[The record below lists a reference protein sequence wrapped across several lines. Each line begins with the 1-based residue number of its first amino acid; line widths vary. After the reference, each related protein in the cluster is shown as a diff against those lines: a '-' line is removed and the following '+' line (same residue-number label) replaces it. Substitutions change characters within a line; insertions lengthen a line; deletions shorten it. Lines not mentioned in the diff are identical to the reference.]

1 MSCSDPIKNID
12 AKEAT
17 YYSLSNLYNFKSDN
31 KLKPNTKEDPF
42 PTSAN
47 TNTDI
52 FENININ
59 LNDLDNSDK
68 NNLFIKDNIK
78 NNIYQNCVIQ
88 TNNPWY
94 TTSSDYSKC
103 EIVKDIELDNKLV
116 YNSDKTAINLNLK
129 SNNKLKTAYSPYSHN
144 VNKAYCE
151 NRWYDWIIIPNYYL
165 GNTYYKDTSK
175 FGENDV
181 YKCFE
186 PCSND
191 SIPYVT
197 SKREN
202 KCIKKKYFANGIF
215 ANKLMFSPIGL
226 INLIGNVAIKDDTSL
241 DSSYAKNLL
250 YNFYLSIR
258 DYNIENKMDETIY
271 EVNEKYELFNN
282 FSKVSKHFT
291 EIYNEFKKCIED
303 NILKDF
309 DNNNDQDYKYSNQL
323 TYKHRNFNEDES
335 EMYTLKGLD
344 VCGALIPPIL
354 HHTWV
359 LANIF
364 KPLDETFIVNYTA
377 DILANINQYT
387 TATSEDPNKKI
398 DLYLDY
404 LGPSVLDKLLYNKL
418 FKVFKN
424 ENIAIRLKNIFFKA
438 VNICYNNKTNFSI
451 NIIDKTKKSLDQY
464 KDQYKDILNNYYPY
478 IAEQNVKKEKID
490 NIYKSE
496 NPIFNN
502 EYKYYLDYDLYYL
515 KDNIISKF
523 TIEAEKTTI
532 TNAFFDNVYKYFY
545 SIERLEAPTCDKGYQ
560 YDSKLKSCE
569 KVIEK
574 PIIDKNAPIEDEMDV
589 FNIDE
594 ITKILSMFMQIIMV
608 IIILYIIYIFY
619 DIFGET
625 IFTVYNYLYMKFTEI
640 FNNSYTYII
649 SYIITDNEKYE
660 KIKAETDYKLA
671 NIQYKNLEQNNFKI
685 LSYMNE
691 NKIPINQTV

>member
-59 LNDLDNSDK
+59 LNDLDNSDNSDK

-309 DNNNDQDYKYSNQL
+309 DNNNDQDYKHSNLL

-438 VNICYNNKTNFSI
+438 VNICYNNKTDFSI
-451 NIIDKTKKSLDQY
+451 NIIDKTKKTFDKY
-464 KDQYKDILNNYYPY
+464 KEKYSNVITHYLNNTIDIY
-478 IAEQNVKKEKID
+478 QSDNV
-490 NIYKSE
+490 
-496 NPIFNN
+496 IFNN
-502 EYKYYLDYDLYYL
+502 DHKYYLDYELYELSVSL
-515 KDNIISKF
+515 KNKH
-523 TIEAEKTTI
+523 TTI
-532 TNAFFDNVYKYFY
+532 PKFFETIFNDSNKYKYYY
-545 SIERLEAPTCDKGYQ
+545 SIERLEAPTCGKGYQ
-560 YDSKLKSCE
+560 YDSKVKSCE
-569 KVIEK
+569 KIIEK
-574 PIIDKNAPIEDEMDV
+574 PIIDKNAPVEDEMDA
-589 FNIDE
+589 FNIPE
-594 ITKILSMFMQIIMV
+594 ITKILTMFLQIIVV
-608 IIILYIIYIFY
+608 IVILYIIYIFY
-619 DIFGET
+619 DIFGE
-625 IFTVYNYLYMKFTEI
+625 IILTVYNYLYMKFIEI
-640 FNNSYTYII
+640 INNSYISII
-649 SYIITDNEKYE
+649 GWTSVDNESYE
-660 KIKAETDYKLA
+660 KIKAETDYNLA
-671 NIQYKNLEQNNFKI
+671 NIQYKNLEQNNLKI

-691 NKIPINQTV
+691 NKIPINQTA

>member
-1 MSCSDPIKNID
+1 MSCPDPIKNID

-17 YYSLSNLYNFKSDN
+17 YYTLSNLNNFKPVDN
-31 KLKPNTKEDPF
+31 KFQPNSIDSPF
-42 PTSAN
+42 PTNIDPQIFANIN
-47 TNTDI
+47 TNLD
-52 FENININ
+52 
-59 LNDLDNSDK
+59 DLDNNNS

-78 NNIYQNCVIQ
+78 NNIYQNCAIQ

-94 TTSSDYSKC
+94 TTSSDYTKC
-103 EIVKDIELDNKLV
+103 EIVEDIKLDNKLK
-116 YNSDKTAINLNLK
+116 YNSDKTTINLNLK
-129 SNNKLKTAYSPYSHN
+129 STNRLKTAYSPYYSN
-144 VNKAYCE
+144 VNKSYCE
-151 NRWYDWIIIPNYYL
+151 NRWYDWVITPNYYL

-181 YKCFE
+181 YKCFL

-191 SIPYVT
+191 SMPYVT
-197 SKREN
+197 AKGEN
-202 KCIKKKYFANGIF
+202 KCIKKKYFGNGIF

-226 INLIGNVAIKDDTSL
+226 INLIGNVAIKDDDNIDLVSNH
-241 DSSYAKNLL
+241 NLL
-250 YNFYLSIR
+250 YYLYTSILN
-258 DYNIENKMDETIY
+258 YNIINNMDDTIY
-271 EVNEKYELFNN
+271 KTNDVYEELQTYINI
-282 FSKVSKHFT
+282 SP
-291 EIYNEFKKCIED
+291 EIRSIYDEFKKCIDD

-309 DNNNDQDYKYSNQL
+309 DFSENQDYKYSNLL

-344 VCGALIPPIL
+344 VLGVLIPPIL
-354 HHTWV
+354 HHTWI

-364 KPLDETFIVNYTA
+364 KPLEETDITIANANIVNNTFIN
-377 DILANINQYT
+377 N
-387 TATSEDPNKKI
+387 
-398 DLYLDY
+398 
-404 LGPSVLDKLLYNKL
+404 LLFNKL
-418 FKVFKN
+418 NKVFKD
-424 ENIAIRLKNIFFKA
+424 ENKAIRLKNIFFKA

-464 KDQYKDILNNYYPY
+464 KDQYKDILNTYYSY
-478 IAEQNVKKEKID
+478 IADQNVKKEKID

-502 EYKYYLDYDLYYL
+502 DYKYYLDYDLYDL
-515 KDNIISKF
+515 KNNIISKF

-671 NIQYKNLEQNNFKI
+671 TIQYKNLEQNNFKI